1 MSGTAVERR
10 RATPYTVDGTWM
22 GGKTRS
28 LERARWIAR
37 DSAAERE
44 LRADFWAP
52 VRRDHRQPSPHSVT
66 ASNPRA
72 RAHPPPALAPPPNPP
87 PTRGPRTPP
96 PGPVPPPQPTPPAPR
111 LR

>member
-1 MSGTAVERR
+1 ASARMSGTAVERR

-28 LERARWIAR
+28 FERARGIAR

-72 RAHPPPALAPPPNPP
+72 REHPLS
-87 PTRGPRTPP
+87 GPC
-96 PGPVPPPQPTPPAPR
+96 PPPQPTPPTPTSA
-111 LR
+111 LTT